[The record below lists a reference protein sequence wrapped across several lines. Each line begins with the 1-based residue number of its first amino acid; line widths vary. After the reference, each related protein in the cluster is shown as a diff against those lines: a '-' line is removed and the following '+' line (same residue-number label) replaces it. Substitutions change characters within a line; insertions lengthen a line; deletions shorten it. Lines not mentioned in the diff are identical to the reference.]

1 MNNSESLEKKAEEII
16 DAIQRADEVN
26 IELKKELEA
35 PINKDDILEYFEY
48 FIKKTQV
55 DLKNTINGCVKSR
68 NKANSRDDL
77 KKYSEGYFN
86 EIIQNANDA
95 ICNIK
100 FNNPI
105 VEIKCK
111 KESNNK
117 YFVECSYPD
126 SGFSL
131 ENIYGFCT
139 RGNSNKNSEIG
150 QEGMY
155 GIGIKSL
162 FCFVDELC
170 IESNIIIKISSREKL
185 LDDCEIRINDNE
197 FNNRTTLK
205 FSFIYYHDELEK
217 NKHAGFNVKKLAS
230 FIDDLYNQNLSD
242 YKAFFLTGKDEEIV
256 FDIRS
261 LFFTELRGKREIDN
275 SIKRVIIKREE
286 DEVLVLESKEE
297 VIDYTNSEF
306 SCIVKK
312 VKAYINDNECE
323 DYVVSHF
330 SDKDISIAYEY
341 NNDNRKSVKNDRL
354 YSTYYVGEKESG
366 YLGIKT
372 GCLINTKEINSS
384 RSGLEHK
391 NEKEPEV
398 LKTIMDK
405 GKEVIK
411 LFCELAPNDQN
422 IQDVL
427 CNLIYLFRYEYN
439 ENNEDISPKYIFDFD
454 YCIKCLGESICKWDF
469 GNSIKYILKE
479 EDGVERENEIIVK
492 NKPSISDDENVK
504 DLFKLYEERIILNN
518 NKHDLIIYNDKN
530 YEKLSNGVK
539 LLAKFLFEELSKMNE
554 EGKHSWIEAIDG
566 LPFLYGIKDL
576 LKVRIGGDNSNRIFE
591 YLNNLNDDEKKLVK
605 QLISR
610 YKLNDCFDAMGNYT
624 SANVAEWLFDF
635 IIEDF
640 EKYKEYEN
648 LKEYIKNK
656 KTIINYYFS
665 NIWCAYTDGWKEECQ
680 SIIDNDKFKDE
691 KLVLQILYLISKN
704 ILYVGYDGY
713 SGKQILYRINKGP
726 FLSFY
731 NRQRRTTSWNGQ
743 MSFIYLDLID
753 KEMTNF
759 DNFKIARQYIDEY
772 NDSVNNIGNGKR
784 YYYSISFYKLKIIN
798 SCNLGNIE
806 FEKMND
812 IFKWLAEY
820 DLQRFYNSN
829 IFMIN
834 NITYNDKGDD
844 GSDLIKFV
852 NKMIKDVKI
861 NITAI
866 NVKNNGK
873 KFIGYVTNIE
883 KTGMFIRKLAD
894 EGFKQVGKFGDNI
907 IDECEKFI
915 FIFYSSS
922 CENKQ
927 KVMSDVLKD
936 MGYGDEYCSYVE
948 NYINCG
954 NVSNLPSSLFN
965 IYLKKDRLGYE
976 YPFEVY
982 DVETKDI
989 EFGIGIDDIYDIL
1002 SSEMSYDNHCPFCN
1016 QIPTLNVIK
1025 PSDGIKKYTK
1035 KTKRNSL
1042 IIMMNAEYN
1051 EKNIY
1056 LKLLCCKSCFNQL
1069 KDTLTE
1075 ATVEDVKNEKYKKLI
1090 LKSRIVTSCRER
1102 ELETVIKISPDN
1114 WEIICSFNGL
1124 KN

>member
-275 SIKRVIIKREE
+275 SIKEVIIKREDE
-286 DEVLVLESKEE
+286 EILVLKSNEEVLNY
-297 VIDYTNSEF
+297 DNNYN
-306 SCIVKK
+306 CIVKK
-312 VKAYINDNECE
+312 VKAYINDDECE
-323 DYVVSHF
+323 KYVLLHF
-330 SDKDISIAYEY
+330 KNEDISLAFEY
-341 NNDNRKSVKNDRL
+341 NKKEEENEKNDRL
-354 YSTYYVGEKESG
+354 YSTYYVGENEKG

-398 LKTIMDK
+398 LNTILKK
-405 GKEVIK
+405 GQDAIRIFCK
-411 LFCELAPNDQN
+411 LATNDQN
-422 IQDVL
+422 VIDVL

-454 YCIKCLGESICKWDF
+454 DCIKLLEETMHNCIFDNGV
-469 GNSIKYILKE
+469 KYILKE
-479 EDGVERENEIIVK
+479 EDGVDNKTIIR
-492 NKPSISDDENVK
+492 NRPMLSDDKNIR
-504 DLFKLYEERIILNN
+504 DLYNLYDCKIKSE
-518 NKHDLIIYNDKN
+518 KGQKDLIIYKDDEYNT
-530 YEKLSNGVK
+530 LSNGIKV
-539 LLAKFLFEELSKMNE
+539 LSRFLFDELMSANE
-554 EGKHSWIEAIDG
+554 HSWIEIIDNK
-566 LPFLYGIKDL
+566 PFLYGIKDL
-576 LKVRIGGDNSNRIFE
+576 LKVRIGGDNLDSIVI
-591 YLNNLNDDEKKLVK
+591 YLGKYYNDDEKILVK
-605 QLISR
+605 QLVSR
-610 YKLNDCFDAMGNYT
+610 YELNDCFDGMGNYT
-624 SANVAEWLFDF
+624 SANVAEWLFNPN
-635 IIEDF
+635 IEGVSDDETNNF
-640 EKYKEYEN
+640 SELGKFVRNNIMVYE
-648 LKEYIKNK
+648 
-656 KTIINYYFS
+656 YYFS
-665 NIWCAYTDGWKEECQ
+665 NHWNAKSDGWRNCLSINNDEEKL
-680 SIIDNDKFKDE
+680 SDE
-691 KLVLQILYLISKN
+691 KLILQVLRLIKN
-704 ILYVGYDGY
+704 KVLYVGYDDY
-713 SGKQILYRINKGP
+713 SNKQILYRTNKGP
-726 FLSFY
+726 FLSFW
-731 NRQRRTTSWNGQ
+731 NRTRRTNYWDGK
-743 MSFIYLDLID
+743 MSIIHLDLID
-753 KEMTNF
+753 KQQFNDFE
-759 DNFKIARQYIDEY
+759 NFKIARDYIDEY
-772 NDSVNNIGNGKR
+772 NDNI
-784 YYYSISFYKLKIIN
+784 SINVSRKKYLDNINYKLNIIKSCKIEN
-798 SCNLGNIE
+798 VKYENLN
-806 FEKMND
+806 N

-820 DLQRFYNSN
+820 DS
-829 IFMIN
+829 N
-834 NITYNDKGDD
+834 NIDNDNILEMNEITDIDKNIEE
-844 GSDLIKFV
+844 SDLIRFV
-852 NKMIKDVKI
+852 KKII
-861 NITAI
+861 NINAKIKIESI

-873 KFIGYVTNIE
+873 KFIGYITKKGI
-883 KTGMFIRKLAD
+883 FIKCKASK
-894 EGFKQVGKFGDNI
+894 EFKKVGEIKEDNNS
-907 IDECEKFI
+907 EEFI
-915 FIFYSSS
+915 FIFCSSS
-922 CENKQ
+922 CENEQ
-927 KVMSDVLKD
+927 NVMSDVLKNI
-936 MGYGDEYCSYVE
+936 GYGDELCSYIE
-948 NYINCG
+948 NYISCG
-954 NVSNLPSSLFN
+954 NVKNLPSSLFN
-965 IYLKKDRLGYE
+965 IYLKKDRLVYE

-982 DVETKDI
+982 DVVKVYDEETKKIDSKL
-989 EFGIGIDDIYDIL
+989 GIDDIYDIL

-1025 PSDGIKKYTK
+1025 PSDGINEYTK

-1042 IIMMNAEYN
+1042 IIMMNAKYN
-1051 EKNIY
+1051 EKKIY

-1069 KDTLTE
+1069 MDTLTE
-1075 ATVEDVKNEKYKKLI
+1075 AIVEDVENEMYKKLI